1 MGSLQLQGRVLQMVA
16 CFPGGGGEE
25 CCQAGHLIASMEHL
39 LCTAHDAGF
48 LLHPTAG
55 LQNDHVIHM
64 VKSKQPQGSVAG

>member
-1 MGSLQLQGRVLQMVA
+1 
-16 CFPGGGGEE
+16 
-25 CCQAGHLIASMEHL
+25 MEHL